1 MKVDVLTLFP
11 EMFVALN
18 SSITGKAISKSLI
31 NLNLINFRDF
41 AENKQN
47 HVDDTPFG
55 GGPGMLL
62 LPQPVFSAYDTI
74 DQSDRPRT
82 IILDPGGKTFNQ
94 ELAEDLAQEKHL
106 VFICGHYEGFDERIK
121 VLASDEISLG
131 DFVLSGG
138 ELPCMIILDSI
149 IRLIP
154 GVLGNNL
161 STKTESFSHNLLE
174 YPQYTRP
181 RDFRGM
187 RVPEVLVSGDHQAI
201 RKYQLKQAIKRT
213 KNKRPDLYQKFIA
226 EQDKEN
232 EDIRRLE

>member
-41 AENKQN
+41 TENKQN

-138 ELPCMIILDSI
+138 ELPCMVILDSI

-187 RVPEVLVSGDHQAI
+187 KVPEVLVSGDHQAI

-226 EQDKEN
+226 EQEKEN

>member
-1 MKVDVLTLFP
+1 
-11 EMFVALN
+11 
-18 SSITGKAISKSLI
+18 
-31 NLNLINFRDF
+31 
-41 AENKQN
+41 
-47 HVDDTPFG
+47 
-55 GGPGMLL
+55 MLL

-94 ELAEDLAQEKHL
+94 ELAQDLAQEEHL

-121 VLASDEISLG
+121 GLASDEISLG

-138 ELPCMIILDSI
+138 ELPCMVILDSI

-181 RDFRGM
+181 RNFRGM

-226 EQDKEN
+226 EQEKEN

>member
-41 AENKQN
+41 TENKQN

-62 LPQPVFSAYDTI
+62 LPQPIFSAYDTI

-94 ELAEDLAQEKHL
+94 EFAQDLAQEKHL

-138 ELPCMIILDSI
+138 ELPCMVILDSI

-161 STKTESFSHNLLE
+161 SAKAESFSHNLLE

-226 EQDKEN
+226 EQEKEN

>member
-226 EQDKEN
+226 EQEKEN

>member
-18 SSITGKAISKSLI
+18 SSITGKAINKSLI

-41 AENKQN
+41 TENKQN

-94 ELAEDLAQEKHL
+94 ELAQDLAQEEHL

-121 VLASDEISLG
+121 GLASDEISLG

-138 ELPCMIILDSI
+138 ELPCMVILDSI

-181 RDFRGM
+181 RNFRGM
-187 RVPEVLVSGDHQAI
+187 RVP
-201 RKYQLKQAIKRT
+201 
-213 KNKRPDLYQKFIA
+213 
-226 EQDKEN
+226 
-232 EDIRRLE
+232 

>member
-41 AENKQN
+41 TENKQN

-138 ELPCMIILDSI
+138 ELPCMVILDSI

-187 RVPEVLVSGDHQAI
+187 KVPEVLVSGDHQAI

-213 KNKRPDLYQKFIA
+213 KNKRPDLYQKFIV
-226 EQDKEN
+226 EQEKEN

>member
-18 SSITGKAISKSLI
+18 SSITGKAINKSLI

-41 AENKQN
+41 TENKQN

-94 ELAEDLAQEKHL
+94 ELAQDLAQEEHL

-121 VLASDEISLG
+121 GLASDEISLG

-138 ELPCMIILDSI
+138 ELPCMVILDSI

-181 RDFRGM
+181 RNFRGM

-226 EQDKEN
+226 EQEKEN

>member
-1 MKVDVLTLFP
+1 MKIDVLTLFP

-18 SSITGKAISKSLI
+18 SSITGKAINKSLI

-41 AENKQN
+41 TENKQN

-94 ELAEDLAQEKHL
+94 ELAQDLAQEEHL

-121 VLASDEISLG
+121 GLASDEISLG

-138 ELPCMIILDSI
+138 ELPCMVILDSI

-181 RDFRGM
+181 RNFRGM

-226 EQDKEN
+226 EQEKEN